1 VRGNASAPKGAQVGF
16 RPSGSY
22 STCHLDTCTRPTR
35 RGPVETKG
43 ASMARHALGVL
54 GVVAAGILL
63 AVSAAMNYRFGFS
76 LGKTALDGQIYGAAS
91 AAADCFK
98 ALVPFFFFAAI
109 RNRMWSQALAA
120 GLVWAVVT
128 GYSMTS
134 ALGHAALNRLDTT
147 GQRAVEAA
155 HYKDL
160 RADSKRAQEQLTWI
174 PAHRPAE
181 TVTAELN
188 VLKAQRHW
196 LLTHE
201 CTEVSGKAAREF
213 CQQFY
218 KLNAE
223 FASAQQSQKLES
235 RIADIS
241 AKLANTAVGT
251 VMAEADPQASVL
263 SKITGIGVDKVQT
276 ALTIFVALLIE
287 IGSGF
292 GMYVAFAYWRINDR
306 VATRQAAASLER
318 PAAREPASLAPAEL
332 VASEIEVAPMPLA
345 APGAEEPIASGSGMA
360 RRFGANDN
368 RVARGVPDSDVQRFY
383 RERVVAA
390 TEGSSLT
397 STELYEEYCR
407 WCEDND
413 KEPFAHPRVTREIGE
428 LGVKKERIGKRTRY
442 FGIALRSEAAR
453 EEDGTDRKPSTP
465 LSRAA

>member
-1 VRGNASAPKGAQVGF
+1 
-16 RPSGSY
+16 
-22 STCHLDTCTRPTR
+22 
-35 RGPVETKG
+35 
-43 ASMARHALGVL
+43 MARHALGVL

-120 GLVWAVVT
+120 ALVWAVVT

-155 HYKDL
+155 AYKDL

-181 TVTAELN
+181 TVTEELN

-213 CQQFY
+213 CQQFH

-223 FASAQQSQKLES
+223 LASAQQSQKLES
-235 RIADIS
+235 RIAEIA
-241 AKLANTAVGT
+241 AKLAKTAGGT

-263 SKITGIGVDKVQT
+263 SKITGIEVNRVQT

-306 VATRQAAASLER
+306 AVAAARTVKQAALSAEPLASA
-318 PAAREPASLAPAEL
+318 AARDPQSVSPADM
-332 VASEIEVAPMPLA
+332 VASEIEVAPTPPEAREAEQQPMP
-345 APGAEEPIASGSGMA
+345 
-360 RRFGANDN
+360 RRLGANDN
-368 RVARGVPDSDVQRFY
+368 RIARGVGVPDSDVQRFY
-383 RERVVAA
+383 RERVIAA
-390 TEGSSLT
+390 AEGASLT

-442 FGIALRSEAAR
+442 FGIALRSEVAR
-453 EEDGTDRKPSTP
+453 EEDGKDKRLPTP

>member
-1 VRGNASAPKGAQVGF
+1 
-16 RPSGSY
+16 
-22 STCHLDTCTRPTR
+22 
-35 RGPVETKG
+35 
-43 ASMARHALGVL
+43 MARHALGVL

-120 GLVWAVVT
+120 ALVWAVVT

-155 HYKDL
+155 AYKDL

-188 VLKAQRHW
+188 VLKAQRQW
-196 LLTHE
+196 PLTRE

-213 CQQFY
+213 CQQFH

-223 FASAQQSQKLES
+223 LASGQQSQKLES
-235 RIADIS
+235 RIHEIA
-241 AKLANTAVGT
+241 AKLAKTAGGT

-263 SKITGIGVDKVQT
+263 SKITGLEVDRVQT
-276 ALTIFVALLIE
+276 VLTIFVALLIE

-306 VATRQAAASLER
+306 AAVASRDRKQVAAVVEAEAPAAARDPQSPL
-318 PAAREPASLAPAEL
+318 PADTAAA
-332 VASEIEVAPMPLA
+332 EIEVAP
-345 APGAEEPIASGSGMA
+345 APSVAREADEQPMA
-360 RRFGANDN
+360 RRLGANDN
-368 RVARGVPDSDVQRFY
+368 RIARGVPDSDVQRFY

-390 TEGSSLT
+390 AEGASLT

-442 FGIALRSEAAR
+442 FGIALRPEVAR
-453 EEDGTDRKPSTP
+453 EEDSKDRRLPTP

>member
-1 VRGNASAPKGAQVGF
+1 
-16 RPSGSY
+16 
-22 STCHLDTCTRPTR
+22 
-35 RGPVETKG
+35 
-43 ASMARHALGVL
+43 LGVL

-98 ALVPFFFFAAI
+98 ALVPFFLFAAI
-109 RNRMWSQALAA
+109 RNKMWSQAFAA
-120 GLVWAVVT
+120 AVVWAVVT
-128 GYSMTS
+128 SYSMTS

-155 HYKDL
+155 NYKDL
-160 RADSKRAQEQLTWI
+160 RADSKRAQDQLDWI

-181 TVTAELN
+181 TVSAELN
-188 VLKAQRHW
+188 VLKAQRLW
-196 LLTHE
+196 MSTRE
-201 CTEVSGKAAREF
+201 CTEVTGKSAREF
-213 CQQFY
+213 CQQFH

-223 FASAQQSQKLES
+223 YASGLQSQKLES
-235 RIADIS
+235 RIAEIG
-241 AKLANTAVGT
+241 AKLSKTAGGT

-263 SKITGIGVDKVQT
+263 ARITGLEVDKVQT

-287 IGSGF
+287 IGSAF

-306 VATRQAAASLER
+306 AVEKTYAPEATVAPVAAPLAGVAQAVDVASVTPAVAEVAEA
-318 PAAREPASLAPAEL
+318 PAAE
-332 VASEIEVAPMPLA
+332 PLA
-345 APGAEEPIASGSGMA
+345 ATDEEQAAVAPPA
-360 RRFGANDN
+360 RRLNANDN
-368 RVARGVPDSDVQRFY
+368 RLPRGVPDSDVQRFY

-390 TEGSSLT
+390 SEGSSLT

-407 WCEDND
+407 WCEDNE

-442 FGIALRSEAAR
+442 FGIALRSEAR
-453 EEDGTDRKPSTP
+453 RQEDKKHPAP
-465 LSRAA
+465 IPRAA

>member
-1 VRGNASAPKGAQVGF
+1 
-16 RPSGSY
+16 
-22 STCHLDTCTRPTR
+22 
-35 RGPVETKG
+35 
-43 ASMARHALGVL
+43 MARHALGVL

-98 ALVPFFFFAAI
+98 ALVPFFLFAAI

-188 VLKAQRHW
+188 VLKAQRQW
-196 LLTHE
+196 LLTRE
-201 CTEVSGKAAREF
+201 CAEISGKAAREF
-213 CQQFY
+213 CQQFH

-223 FASAQQSQKLES
+223 YASAQESYKLEQ
-235 RIADIS
+235 RIADI
-241 AKLANTAVGT
+241 AEKLASSAPGT

-263 SKITGIGVDKVQT
+263 SKITGLAVDKVQT
-276 ALTIFVALLIE
+276 ALTIFVAVLIE

-306 VATRQAAASLER
+306 AVTRQAAAALE
-318 PAAREPASLAPAEL
+318 AADASGSILLAPAQT
-332 VASEIEVAPMPLA
+332 VGSEIEVAPMASATGEAEAQA
-345 APGAEEPIASGSGMA
+345 AGGPAMA

-368 RVARGVPDSDVQRFY
+368 RVARSVPDSDVQRFY

-407 WCEDND
+407 WCEDNA

-442 FGIALRSEAAR
+442 FGIALRSETPR
-453 EEDGTDRKPSTP
+453 EGDGTDKKAATS